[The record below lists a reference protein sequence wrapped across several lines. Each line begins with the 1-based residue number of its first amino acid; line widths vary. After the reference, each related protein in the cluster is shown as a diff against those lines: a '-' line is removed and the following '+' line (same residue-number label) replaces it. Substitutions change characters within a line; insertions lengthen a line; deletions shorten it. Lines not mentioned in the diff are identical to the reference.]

1 MFRKGFLRFGKPKTE
16 PMKLIVLFAGLALV
30 TCSTRA
36 QTVTDIDGNVY
47 NTVTIGNQV
56 WMKENLKVTH
66 YRNGDP
72 IPNVTTS
79 AGWSNLSTGAYCN
92 YGNNPNQAITYGR
105 LYNWYAATDR
115 RQLAPEGW
123 HVATD
128 AEWTTLTDFA
138 GGLGVAGGKLKER
151 GSTHWLSPNTGATND
166 YGFTALPGGLIERDG
181 TFWSIQFI
189 ASWWCSTEAN
199 ASEGWARG
207 IFSDAIYVDR
217 GGYYS
222 KKIGFSIRCVKDETS
237 GMNTPELAAAV
248 RIFPNPAVDRISIDC
263 GTEQEVDMTMYSL
276 NGACVIQK
284 KLKASMN
291 QIDISFLPTGSY
303 IIRLKSDDW
312 VLQRKLIRSGG

>member
-16 PMKLIVLFAGLALV
+16 PMKSMLLFAGLALV
-30 TCSTRA
+30 TCFTNA

-47 NTVTIGNQV
+47 HTVTIGNQV

-72 IPNVTTS
+72 IPNVTSGS
-79 AGWSNLSTGAYCN
+79 AWSNLSTGAYCN
-92 YGNNPNQAITYGR
+92 YSNNPNQAITYGR

-151 GSTHWLSPNTGATND
+151 GSLHWLSPNTGATNT

-222 KKIGFSIRCVKDETS
+222 KKIGFSIRCVKNESS
-237 GMNTPELAAAV
+237 GMDDPELKEFLQ
-248 RIFPNPAVDRISIDC
+248 IFPNPAVERISIDC
-263 GTEQEVDMTMYSL
+263 GRSQEVDMKVFTLAGKCILQKNLKSSL
-276 NGACVIQK
+276 
-284 KLKASMN
+284 N
-291 QIDISFLPTGSY
+291 QIDISSFPTGCY
-303 IIRLKSDDW
+303 IVMLSCADW
-312 VLQRKLIRSGG
+312 AVQRKLIKE